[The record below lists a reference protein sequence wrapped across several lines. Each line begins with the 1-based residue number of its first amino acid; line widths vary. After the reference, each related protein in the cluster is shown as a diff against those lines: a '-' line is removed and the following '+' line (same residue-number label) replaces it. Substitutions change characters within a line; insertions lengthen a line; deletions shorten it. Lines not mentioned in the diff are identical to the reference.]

1 MTDRLKGYLFVA
13 AQFAVLTVIVL
24 APAGDLP
31 WRGNPVTEF
40 FGQVLVLGGLG
51 IVVWAGIALG
61 RSLTA
66 HPMPNSRSAL
76 QTDGPYRIARHP
88 IYSGLL
94 AFAVGAAIAGAS
106 WLHIAAALAL
116 TVVLTAKARFE
127 EGFLLERYGDGY
139 AEYSRHVGRFWPWPS
154 RAHN

>member
-13 AQFAVLTVIVL
+13 AQFAVLTAIVV

-51 IVVWAGIALG
+51 IVVWAGITLG

-66 HPMPNSRSAL
+66 HPMPNGRSEL

-94 AFAVGAAIAGAS
+94 AFAIGAAIAGAS
-106 WLHIAAALAL
+106 WPHIIAALAL
-116 TVVLTAKARFE
+116 FAVLSAKSRFE
-127 EGFLLERYGDGY
+127 EAFLVELYGDAYVTY
-139 AEYSRHVGRFWPWPS
+139 ARHVGRFVPWTG
-154 RAHN
+154 RD

>member
-1 MTDRLKGYLFVA
+1 VTDRLKGYLFVA
-13 AQFAVLTVIVL
+13 AQFAALTVIVL

-51 IVVWAGIALG
+51 LVVWAGIALG

-94 AFAVGAAIAGAS
+94 SFAIGAAIAGAS
-106 WLHIAAALAL
+106 WLHIAAALTL
-116 TVVLTAKARFE
+116 IVVLTAKARFE
-127 EGFLLERYGDGY
+127 EAFLVELYGDAYITY
-139 AEYSRHVGRFWPWPS
+139 ARHVGRFVPWS
-154 RAHN
+154 GRD

>member
-1 MTDRLKGYLFVA
+1 VTDRLKGYLFVA

-51 IVVWAGIALG
+51 IVVWAGISLG

-66 HPMPNSRSAL
+66 HPMPNSRSTL

-94 AFAVGAAIAGAS
+94 AFAIGAAIAGAS
-106 WLHIAAALAL
+106 WLHIGVALAL
-116 TVVLTAKARFE
+116 IVVLTAKARFE
-127 EGFLLERYGDGY
+127 EAFLIDLYGDGY